1 MEIEVKWGGFL
12 KKILLI
18 LGSCCLLL
26 IGIGLYASRQQTVY
40 SKQLI
45 QLVNQ
50 NYTDKIDPE
59 LLDSYQEKIL
69 RETKY
74 PNSRRA
80 LGQAYYALS
89 LIEHSKGNYHGSIHY
104 LNKILGMRDAVDPT
118 LNILVQ
124 EGFAINYLALEDL
137 TQSYFHFKRAEQ
149 LVKKLGN
156 EELQGMLYN
165 RYGHTLLVYSDQV
178 GMAINLFEHCLT
190 FDIDSNVK
198 LDATLFLAESYLVA
212 GLYDRAISYLIRG
225 FELSIIN
232 GCEEKQP
239 SILTDLAIAYYL
251 NQNYQLSLNAIEQ
264 IYELDMPNAYFPYYL
279 LFMKIAKQVYGD
291 EVFESYL
298 ANYRPKIDLFDDST
312 LETSGVLNI
321 HQIEWLLH
329 QGKTSEVTEIMDK
342 LDEAE
347 LNKYEVV
354 LRYLMLWG
362 QSIDLWEQYHQEPLV
377 SESLMEDYSRLY
389 QQAQDLPYSK
399 IKVVLLD
406 KIVKAAVELGNYE
419 LGYQHLTYQ
428 NSLISGAVMEFGP
441 DTIQTITEE
450 IMAEV
455 EYSEN
460 IKKQADRFYVVT
472 ATTVTLG
479 LFGFIY
485 IVLKKY
491 VRLKKQ
497 TKKQLMMQ
505 SLTQTLTKEALYE
518 ALEVHAE
525 FHHQL
530 TFIIIDIDDF
540 NRYNELY
547 GYLQGDIVLK
557 QIADTIKRVFPTG
570 YITRHY
576 QGFIVVVEGP
586 DYDCTG
592 DLKRLFDLVA
602 AQNIEYATNL
612 EYKRITISA
621 GVVQGILKSTND
633 INTYINQATYK
644 LQLSKKRGKNTFT
657 L

>member
-1 MEIEVKWGGFL
+1 M
-12 KKILLI
+12 KKIFLI
-18 LGSCCLLL
+18 FGSCCSLLL
-26 IGIGLYASRQQTVY
+26 IGIELYASRQQTVY

-50 NYTDKIDPE
+50 NYTEKIDPE

-69 RETKY
+69 LETKD
-74 PNSRRA
+74 PNSRRD

-89 LIEHSKGNYHGSIHY
+89 LIEHSKGNYYDSIHY
-104 LNKILGMRDAVDPT
+104 LNKILRMGDAVDRT

-137 TQSYFHFKRAEQ
+137 TQSYFYFKRAEQ
-149 LVKKLGN
+149 LVEKLGN
-156 EELQGMLYN
+156 EELQGLLYN
-165 RYGHTLLVYSDQV
+165 RYGHTLLVYSDQAGV
-178 GMAINLFEHCLT
+178 AINLFENCLT
-190 FDIDSNVK
+190 FDTDSKVK
-198 LDATLFLAESYLVA
+198 LDAVLFLAEGYLMA
-212 GLYDRAISYLIRG
+212 GLYDRAITYLIRG

-232 GCEEKQP
+232 GYEEKQP

-264 IYELDMPNAYFPYYL
+264 IYELDMPNAYFPYYS

-291 EVFESYL
+291 EISESYL
-298 ANYRPKIDLFDDST
+298 ANYRPKLDRFDEAT
-312 LETSGVLNI
+312 FETPSGLNI
-321 HQIEWLLH
+321 YQIEWLLH
-329 QGKTSEVTEIMDK
+329 QGKTSEVTEIIDK

-347 LNKYEVV
+347 LNTYEVV
-354 LRYLMLWG
+354 LRYLMLWA
-362 QSIDLWEQYHQEPLV
+362 QSIDLWEQYQQEPLI
-377 SESLMEDYSRLY
+377 SESLIEDYGRLY
-389 QQAQDLPYSK
+389 QQAKDLPHSK

-406 KIVKAAVELGNYE
+406 EIVKAAVELGNYE

-428 NSLISGAVMEFGP
+428 NSLLSGVTMEVGP
-441 DTIQTITEE
+441 DTIQTIMEK
-450 IMAEV
+450 IMVEV
-455 EYSEN
+455 DDSER
-460 IKKQADRFYVVT
+460 IKKQVKQYYGFT
-472 ATTVTLG
+472 AMMATLG
-479 LFGFIY
+479 VCSFIY
-485 IVLKKY
+485 NVFQKY
-491 VRLKKQ
+491 VKLKRQ

-505 SLTQTLTKEALYE
+505 SITQTLTKEALYE
-518 ALEVHAE
+518 ALEVHVE
-525 FHHQL
+525 FHHRL
-530 TFIIIDIDDF
+530 TFIMIDIDDF

-557 QIADTIKRVFPTG
+557 QMADNIKIVFPTG

-576 QGFIVVVEGP
+576 QSFIVVIEGA

-592 DLKRLFDLVA
+592 DLKHLFDLVA
-602 AQNIEYATNL
+602 TQNIEYATNL

-633 INTYINQATYK
+633 IDTYINQSISK